1 MNVPTVLSNLP
12 EPCRRRKSEYHYT
25 IQIHL
30 PVTSDISVYK
40 AIFLK
45 PERQLESVSMA
56 LKDFVFDAR
65 LAENS
70 LAQWAA
76 VGISVRGSAATPL
89 ATDLADKGL
98 SPRLMYDAE
107 KMSSVFSAY
116 FCIENST
123 RELIRATCL
132 SSRCRLVERCHADQN
147 QVGRRQAEGKG
158 GEAQI
163 PDADV
168 SRSDRLHSVRPF
180 ISDHNCDVGDF
191 RICFQSKHG

>member
-76 VGISVRGSAATPL
+76 VVFPFAEVPQRLLRLTSPTRDSVR
-89 ATDLADKGL
+89 D
-98 SPRLMYDAE
+98 
-107 KMSSVFSAY
+107 
-116 FCIENST
+116 
-123 RELIRATCL
+123 
-132 SSRCRLVERCHADQN
+132 
-147 QVGRRQAEGKG
+147 
-158 GEAQI
+158 
-163 PDADV
+163 
-168 SRSDRLHSVRPF
+168 
-180 ISDHNCDVGDF
+180 
-191 RICFQSKHG
+191 